1 MSKPIIRV
9 EHLTASYDGQIVLN
23 DLNFSIQE
31 GAIVAVVG
39 PNGSG
44 KTTLIRAILGLVPYQ
59 GRIWVDEKPVR
70 EVLGKIGYVPQKFQF
85 DKTIPMTVGE
95 FLKLSFR
102 GIPHR
107 KIRHVLLEVDMR
119 QHEKVPIGTLSGG
132 QLQRVLIARSL
143 LNDPAILLLDEATNE
158 IDIASERSF
167 YEIVSHLNQI
177 HQTTVMLISH
187 EINMVYRFASQIICL
202 NRDLI
207 CFGKPKEAITKEVL
221 ERLYGREVHFKEHQ
235 H

>member
-44 KTTLIRAILGLVPYQ
+44 KTTLIRTILGLVPYR

-102 GIPHR
+102 SVSRR
-107 KIRHVLLEVDMR
+107 KIRHALLEVDMK
-119 QHEKVPIGTLSGG
+119 QHEEVPIGTLSGG

-167 YEIVSHLNQI
+167 YEIVSHLNQV
-177 HQTTVMLISH
+177 HRTTVMLISH